1 MKKWFVLLLT
11 VLMLCTLVGCG
22 DKADTDGK
30 DAPTTTTTTV
40 RDEQAVAPLTPVEG
54 EAPEGSYW
62 HVDDTVESTNC
73 TVVLRAN
80 TDLTNLCFLELGADE
95 PIVEQTLHVLPAV
108 HTGDHWA
115 IETYIN
121 DAVPNRGIACTDKNG
136 KTYYYAFTWS
146 GKDGSIRLT
155 PLDIAALSAERSDD
169 IEAFLNDEENNGFV
183 SMNEYSRPEEVS
195 LHDALYDI
203 GVRHGNWTD
212 AQTQAYMKATGQ
224 TDKEKAFL
232 WPVYRHD
239 RAETEALIQKKMGV
253 SITLTQDNMKM
264 RYIEELDAFFAAH
277 TDTQYQPVRVLHGWS
292 EGNEGRYVIDYEI
305 GYMGRI
311 ARVTL
316 KPAKDGY
323 QFVSNH
329 YFGTLPQ
336 SNIIILPADQRDAM
350 EDFFNAKENNGFVAT
365 TYACPQEI
373 SLYHLLYDG
382 AGIGVGSWEWTDE
395 EKQDYMTAIGW
406 EEWYTSATRFKRSDI
421 EALLQEK
428 LGISLSDLT
437 KDVDMLYM
445 EKYDAYYHAHNDTEY
460 QLIEVESGYISGDR
474 CVVEYKTRQSES
486 FDYEWRR
493 LIFDI
498 TEDSYRFVSNQN
510 IYD

>member
-30 DAPTTTTTTV
+30 DTPTTTTTTT

-62 HVDDTVESTNC
+62 HVDDTVESTNY
-73 TVVLRAN
+73 TVVLRAD

-155 PLDIAALSAERSDD
+155 PLDIAALSEKELVA

-183 SMNEYSRPEEVS
+183 AFNEYDCPEEVS

-203 GVRHGNWTD
+203 GVRHGDWTEEEIV
-212 AQTQAYMKATGQ
+212 AYMNATGQ
-224 TDKEKAFL
+224 TNREEAFL
-232 WPVYRHD
+232 WVIFRHD
-239 RAETEALIQKKMGV
+239 RAKTEALLQNKLGI
-253 SITLTQDNMKM
+253 SITLTVDNMHM
-264 RYIEELDAFFAAH
+264 RYIEELDAFFDAH
-277 TDTQYQPVRVLHGWS
+277 TDSGYRPVHPLCGWM
-292 EGNEGRYVIDYEI
+292 EGGLYVVDYEI
-305 GYMGRI
+305 GYSGD
-311 ARVTL
+311 AGRVTL
-316 KPAKDGY
+316 KPTEDGY

-329 YFGTLPQ
+329 YTLPLPEDT
-336 SNIIILPADQRDAM
+336 ILQLTPGQRDEIEAFLN
-350 EDFFNAKENNGFVAT
+350 DKENNGFVAWN
-365 TYACPQEI
+365 TYSHPEEV
-373 SLYHLLYDG
+373 SLSWALYDG

-395 EKQDYMTAIGW
+395 EKQDYMAAVGW
-406 EEWYTSATRFKRSDI
+406 EEWYTGATRFKRSDV
-421 EALLQEK
+421 EALLQKK

-437 KDVDMLYM
+437 KDIDMLYI
-445 EKYDAYYHAHNDTEY
+445 EKYDAYYHAHNDTQY
-460 QLIEVESGYISGDR
+460 QLIEVENGYIGGDH
-474 CVVEYKTRQSES
+474 CVVYYKTRQSES
-486 FDYEWRR
+486 FPYEYRTVILW
-493 LIFDI
+493 I
-498 TEDSYRFVSNQN
+498 TEDGYQFACNQ
-510 IYD
+510 